1 MSGLVHLHQIP
12 VNVLFERSFRSTRSL
27 HPGIGIGWSTVCDY
41 LNGCHQSS
49 YFNVYKAMLYEI
61 FTSEIHGLDFMIHVY
76 DQLGM
81 YIGDDNHK
89 KYHVYKRVWAT
100 VIRVLEIGINTP
112 VTVVTTSTT
121 RTTMSFLAS
130 NLSLRWLAYRGP
142 WPRLGFRRTVGE
154 EHHLCIPEIEGLI
167 LDLTYSLLEF
177 LIDHSLASGCI
188 RVPTA
193 DKLHKNLED
202 LQLIWGGLHDKLRY
216 PSIDPVVINT
226 NMVYF

>member
-12 VNVLFERSFRSTRSL
+12 VKVLFARSFRSTRSL
-27 HPGIGIGWSTVCDY
+27 HPGIGIGWSIVCDY
-41 LNGCHQSS
+41 LNGCHLSS

-61 FTSEIHGLDFMIHVY
+61 FHSDVQGVNFMTHVY
-76 DQLGM
+76 DQLGIWIDEN
-81 YIGDDNHK
+81 Y
-89 KYHVYKRVWAT
+89 VYKRAWAT
-100 VIRVLEIGINTP
+100 VERVLEIGINTP
-112 VTVVTTSTT
+112 VTVVTMPAA

-130 NLSLRWLAYRGP
+130 NLSLRWLAHRGP
-142 WPRLGFRRTVGE
+142 WPRLGLHHIAGE
-154 EHHLCIPEIEGLI
+154 ENRVRTPRTEGLI

-177 LIDHSLASGCI
+177 LVDYSLANGLI
-188 RVPTA
+188 RVLTA

-216 PSIDPVVINT
+216 TSIDPVVINT